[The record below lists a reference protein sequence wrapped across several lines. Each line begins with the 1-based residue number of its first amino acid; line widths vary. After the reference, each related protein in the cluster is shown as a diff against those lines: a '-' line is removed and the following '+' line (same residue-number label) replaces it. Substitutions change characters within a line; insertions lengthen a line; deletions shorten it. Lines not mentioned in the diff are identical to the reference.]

1 MSYQSVNPAD
11 GKALKTF
18 EELTDKELEGKIA
31 AAAGCFDTWKR
42 KTYRERAKIVA
53 KAAALMHERVEEL
66 AHVMTL
72 EMGKRIHEARG
83 EVEFSATILAY
94 YAKNAER
101 FLADV
106 ELHPSLGEGHMEMS
120 PLGVIFCVE
129 PWNFPYYQLARVA
142 GPHLMA
148 GNVLLVKHAGIVPQ
162 CGIAFERLWVEAGA
176 PSGSTPIF

>member
-42 KTYRERAKIVA
+42 KTYAER
-53 KAAALMHERVEEL
+53 RRSSPRPPPSCTSGSRNC

-72 EMGKRIHEARG
+72 EMGKRIDEARG
-83 EVEFSATILAY
+83 EVEFSASILAY

-101 FLADV
+101 FLAPVEAPSDSWRGAYGEQPDRRDLRRRAV
-106 ELHPSLGEGHMEMS
+106 ELSRTISS
-120 PLGVIFCVE
+120 PASPV
-129 PWNFPYYQLARVA
+129 R
-142 GPHLMA
+142 
-148 GNVLLVKHAGIVPQ
+148 
-162 CGIAFERLWVEAGA
+162 
-176 PSGSTPIF
+176 T